1 MIANIRKRLAENKEL
16 GLAFIL
22 AALSF
27 IILIL
32 PLSLKRPMAKYTHI
46 VTLSPFQGV
55 AEKLKRLKETH
66 ETNKWLRQELLQ
78 RELEI
83 NLAREALEQNS
94 RLRDSLGFQKRKE
107 FALIPAELEAIDP
120 KRRDNALL
128 VSVRDGNQVEPDKS
142 VVSLAGLVGKTTN
155 VLGNTVTV
163 ELLTSP
169 NCRVAARDQDTRALG
184 IIRWERGT
192 ELLLDNVPGRDSVA
206 VGDTIISSGLGGLF
220 PEGLPIGTVE
230 HVENPKRGFF
240 KLITVRPFV
249 NFNAIDELFILK
261 EMED

>member
-32 PLSLKRPMAKYTHI
+32 PLSLKRPMARYTHI

-83 NLAREALEQNS
+83 DAAREALAQNS

-107 FALIPAELEAIDP
+107 YTLIPSELEAIDP

-128 VSVRDGNQVEPDKS
+128 VSVRDGNQVMADRP
-142 VVSLAGLVGKTTN
+142 VVSLSGLVGKTTN
-155 VLGNTVTV
+155 VLGKTVTV

-169 NCRVAARDQDTRALG
+169 NCRVAARDQNTRALG

-192 ELLLDNVPGRDSVA
+192 SLLLDNVPSRDSVA

-220 PEGLPIGTVE
+220 PEGLPIGIVE
-230 HVENPKRGFF
+230 QVEIPRRGFF
-240 KLITVRPFV
+240 KIITVRPFV

-261 EMED
+261 EVEE